1 VIALP
6 NYLLEL
12 NLPHDISPSCGAED
26 ARRVQ
31 AASVPGAGELR
42 YVRTVF
48 VAEEATC
55 FHLFEA
61 PSRNAVVEAA
71 ARAGLADARVT
82 EAVLNEEL
90 PTPQRR
96 FQ

>member
-1 VIALP
+1 VIAVP
-6 NYLLEL
+6 SYLLEL
-12 NLPHDISPSCGAED
+12 KLPHGVSPSCGAED

-31 AASVPGAGELR
+31 AAAVPGAGELR

-48 VAEEATC
+48 VAEEETC

-71 ARAGLADARVT
+71 ARAGLAVARVT
-82 EAVLNEEL
+82 DAVLNEEI

-96 FQ
+96 VP